1 MFKYFDCFHTRKEKS
16 GNKRKHFFFISL
28 RTVKETQSKLNKS
41 KLEHNYIIGTI
52 WKIEYIMNCNRY
64 MDR

>member
-52 WKIEYIMNCNRY
+52 
-64 MDR
+64 